1 MVTKDDVKDD
11 AVVAKSTKDDS
22 GPGWYYVKLSHPSE
36 RRRTVFRSVS
46 EKRARAHI
54 ENRYPRGSEAYL
66 EKPDGSTESF
76 ENERQ
81 GEHGTDA
88 DPWAS
93 FDVESYKPP
102 EEAPAP
108 GTSQWGDVEG

>member
-1 MVTKDDVKDD
+1 MPDTDSKPAPSK
-11 AVVAKSTKDDS
+11 AEKSND
-22 GPGWYYVKLSHPSE
+22 PGWYYVKLSHPAE
-36 RRRTVFRSVS
+36 RKRVVFRSVS

-88 DPWAS
+88 DPWAA
-93 FDVESYKPP
+93 FDVEAYKPP
-102 EEAPAP
+102 DEAPAP
-108 GTSQWGDVEG
+108 GTSAWGDVEG